1 MQLMGEDNIKSFR
14 GNATFVSSHHVSET
28 FPITKLTLRSQI
40 NTKKIELD
48 YYGAPLANDLD
59 AKVYSIPAPLD

>member
-1 MQLMGEDNIKSFR
+1 M
-14 GNATFVSSHHVSET
+14 
-28 FPITKLTLRSQI
+28 KLTSQSQI

-48 YYGAPLANDLD
+48 YYGAPLSNDLD